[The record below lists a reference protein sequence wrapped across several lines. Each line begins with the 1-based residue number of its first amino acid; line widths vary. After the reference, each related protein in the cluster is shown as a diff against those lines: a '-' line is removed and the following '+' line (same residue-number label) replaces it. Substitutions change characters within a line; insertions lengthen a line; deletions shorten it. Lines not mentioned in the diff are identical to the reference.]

1 MSGLHSSPRLSKQS
15 FEVQQRLRSEDV
27 TNLDLSKVLETIVID
42 QFLDYLD
49 EYNILP
55 PAQHGFRKSHSTVT
69 ALVKTIQKWTSQKG
83 SAIASFDYSAAFDTI
98 SKDDDDVMMYQ
109 YVFPTHLK
117 FEHVYLTEVC
127 PAWDRRTKDSHYNLR
142 GKTRHVE

>member
-98 SKDDDDVMMYQ
+98 SKDDDDVSMYLSDSFLNKSMLILQ
-109 YVFPTHLK
+109 RPDQLGKGVFKKVIT
-117 FEHVYLTEVC
+117 F
-127 PAWDRRTKDSHYNLR
+127 
-142 GKTRHVE
+142 